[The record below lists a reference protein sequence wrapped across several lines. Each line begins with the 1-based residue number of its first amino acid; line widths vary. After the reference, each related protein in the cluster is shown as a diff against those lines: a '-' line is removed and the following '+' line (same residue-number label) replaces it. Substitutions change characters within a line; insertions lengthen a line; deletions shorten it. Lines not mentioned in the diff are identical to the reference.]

1 MPIGYLVST
10 GLTATSV
17 LAAVVRHCPRR
28 SSPFR
33 LSYFFG
39 FLFNWPVLA
48 FLLLVASTM
57 LAVAQSGVGSLV
69 FWLGF
74 GFAILASAGLLVLR
88 QRQPGTGPTV
98 ERALDEGLGSGWRDD
113 VDAELAARLRRRPSF
128 ASLFFTP
135 IAFRRQGVERIA
147 NIRYGPAG
155 RKKQHPLRPGGQEE
169 PARPLSRSLQSFES
183 PNAHLFP
190 LGGLPLRKQEFRNP
204 QLALS
209 ASQPGLVEC
218 QRELPVDLS

>member
-10 GLTATSV
+10 GLTATFV

-88 QRQPGTGPTV
+88 QRQLGTGPTV

-128 ASLFFTP
+128 ASLFLRRSPSVVKGSNGSQTSATARRAGGTCSTSIAIPP
-135 IAFRRQGVERIA
+135 IIRIA
-147 NIRYGPAG
+147 QRSSISTGGPSASEA
-155 RKKQHPLRPGGQEE
+155 RVSE
-169 PARPLSRSLQSFES
+169 PATCSI
-183 PNAHLFP
+183 
-190 LGGLPLRKQEFRNP
+190 G
-204 QLALS
+204 
-209 ASQPGLVEC
+209 
-218 QRELPVDLS
+218 